1 MSDGTLHS
9 LKSRAEFESI
19 VLNADQP
26 AVIDFWAE
34 WCGPCKATA
43 PAFAAVAKKMGD
55 EVVFA
60 KVNTEEV
67 PDLAQAFKIR
77 SIPTLAVMWR
87 GKVIDVHIGATG
99 QSGIEAIAKRALK
112 RADRDRRKE
121 GLPTSGAAGGADEA
135 EGEAPSGGLMGKLK
149 GLFGGA

>member
-1 MSDGTLHS
+1 MSHPNLHE
-9 LKSRAEFESI
+9 LKSRAQFEEV
-19 VLNADQP
+19 VLGADKP

-43 PAFAAVAKKMGD
+43 PGFAAAAKALGD
-55 EVVFA
+55 EVIFA

-67 PDLAQAFKIR
+67 PDLAAAFKVR

-99 QSGIEAIAKRALK
+99 QSGVESIAKRALR
-112 RADRDRRKE
+112 RADRDRKKE
-121 GLPTSGAAGGADEA
+121 GLPTSSAAGADGES
-135 EGEAPSGGLMGKLK
+135 EGGEGGLMSKIK
-149 GLFGGA
+149 GFFGGAA